1 MRLRLRPL
9 AAPLALV
16 AILAVA
22 GEGARADWRFFEQG
36 GFALD
41 AGLAAGTGFFASPNA
56 QFGAGTYTQNND
68 RPIAKNPV
76 WFEGFV
82 EPQLKG
88 SFVSANAGEFYG
100 AISAV
105 GAMTRGDGDANLN
118 SLTFGNPQHI
128 AVENAY
134 VGWKSGEVIGG
145 LPNSALDLRA
155 GRQPFQVGDAFLV
168 GDGTFDAGPRAAY
181 YLSPRI
187 AFDGL
192 GVASVNTDPVRGDLF
207 LLRSTSNQTL
217 LDGLDQ
223 PRTDFA
229 GVNVE
234 WFESK
239 PDGEGRFAY
248 ADRARYVGFMGL
260 FAYNADSAG
269 CFSTASCTA
278 GPAAI
283 TSSSDRKGLAVM
295 SARMGG
301 AMIPALPDL
310 SLYGEYAYEYNG
322 RDGNHVRANAWYVEP
337 GWTFSAA
344 PWTPRV
350 FYRYSHFSGDPN
362 PNDDTK
368 QSFDPLFF
376 STGRGYGT
384 WLMGE
389 VAGEY
394 FTFNSNQNAHQLG
407 ISANPTESVTLNALF
422 YSFFYAQPGQFG
434 GTASHMMDEVDF
446 IAQWSITKS
455 LSLAGAVGIAWSGK
469 GARQFLQGATS
480 GFPGSSTTFDRP
492 WTVTE
497 ITLTYTF

>member
-1 MRLRLRPL
+1 MHLRLRPF
-9 AAPLALV
+9 AAPLALAAVLIV
-16 AILAVA
+16 AS
-22 GEGARADWRFFEQG
+22 ETARADWRFYEQD

-41 AGLAAGTGFFASPNA
+41 AGIAAVVGFFTTPNA
-56 QFGAGTYTQNND
+56 QFGAGTSTLNNNQ
-68 RPIAKNPV
+68 PIAKNPV

-82 EPQLKG
+82 TPALKA
-88 SFVSANAGEFYG
+88 SFASASAGEFYG

-105 GAMTRGDGDANLN
+105 GAMTRGDGDANL
-118 SLTFGNPQHI
+118 SSSTFGNPQHI

-145 LPNSALDLRA
+145 LPDNALDLRA

-168 GDGTFDAGPRAAY
+168 GDGTFNAGRRAAY
-181 YLSPRI
+181 YLNPRS

-207 LLRSTSNQTL
+207 LLRSVTDQTL
-217 LDGLDQ
+217 MNGLDF
-223 PRTDFA
+223 PHTDFVGA
-229 GVNVE
+229 SVE

-248 ADRARYVGFMGL
+248 TDRARYAGLMGL
-260 FAYNADSAG
+260 FAYDADSAG
-269 CFSTASCTA
+269 CFTVSC
-278 GPAAI
+278 AAI
-283 TSSSDRKGLAVM
+283 TSSADRKGLAVI

-322 RDGNHVRANAWYVEP
+322 RDGHQVRANAWYVEP

-362 PNDDTK
+362 PSDGIK

-376 STGRGYGT
+376 TTGRGYGT
-384 WLMGE
+384 WQMGE
-389 VAGEY
+389 IAGQY

-407 ISANPTESVTLNALF
+407 ITARPTESVTLNAQF

-446 IAQWSITKS
+446 IAQWAITKN
-455 LSLAGAVGIAWSGK
+455 LSLTGAVGVAWSGK
-469 GARQFLQGATS
+469 GARQFLQVATS
-480 GFPGSSTTFDRP
+480 GFSNPPTTFDRP

-497 ITLTYTF
+497 ITLSYNF